1 MSDNREVNRREFF
14 KGAFAD
20 IARMVVDVV
29 AQKDTNNP
37 PKKRDYLRPPG
48 AVGEG
53 LFSTLCTRCDECIKA
68 CPHMCIRGADTDSG
82 ARVGS
87 PVIIPKDA
95 ACKLCVDFPCIK
107 ACKEGALKPVEDIRK
122 VRIGV
127 ALIDRR
133 RCLDYVGGNNYL
145 CQQCYKQC
153 PLKDEAIYLEGT
165 RPVVRAERCTGC
177 GICEYIC
184 HEITSPSAVKIFVRR

>member
-14 KGAFAD
+14 KSAFAD

-48 AVGEG
+48 AVEEG
-53 LFSTLCTRCDECIKA
+53 LFNNLCTRCDECIKA
-68 CPHMCIRGADTDSG
+68 CPHMCIRGA
-82 ARVGS
+82 
-87 PVIIPKDA
+87 
-95 ACKLCVDFPCIK
+95 

-122 VRIGV
+122 VRIGA

-153 PLKDEAIYLEGT
+153 PLKDEAIYLEGS
-165 RPVVRAERCTGC
+165 RPVVRAERCVGC

-184 HEITSPSAVKIFVRR
+184 HEIISPSAVKIFVRR